1 MTLDRNAVNK
11 LLALNDKQLALVIQK
26 LVAEAGIDPATLQIN
41 TSNIAAVRAALSMAT
56 DADLEMA
63 AKQLGKMPKGGQS
76 HE

>member
-11 LLALNDKQLALVIQK
+11 LLSLNDRQLTLVIQK

-41 TSNIAAVRAALSMAT
+41 PSNIAAIRAALSMAT

-63 AKQLGKMPKGGQS
+63 AKYLSGKEKGG
-76 HE
+76 HGHG